1 MEQTEQRGEH
11 DFEMTIRIILR
22 GPLGDSSIEFEILT
36 KNSTLRYH
44 HPMNAFSLP
53 TILSAILPKTHFLI
67 VFISAQ
73 TILRKLK
80 TFHHHQYYYVF
91 VSLFLV
97 SLYYICSIQA

>member
-22 GPLGDSSIEFEILT
+22 GPLGDLRIEFEILT
-36 KNSTLRYH
+36 KNSTLSHH

-80 TFHHHQYYYVF
+80 TFHHHQYHVF